1 MKAGLRVV
9 AAVALILSLVAIV
22 ESCSSHSD
30 KQTAPPAAKE
40 LDSPNIAPSGGQY
53 VHTFTHVGTF
63 NYHCSIHPSETATVT
78 VDNGS
83 PAPLAISIMR
93 SGGFNPDSPTVGVGS
108 TVTWTN
114 NELEPPSGTRHTVT
128 SNP

>member
-1 MKAGLRVV
+1 MKAGLRIL
-9 AAVALILSLVAIV
+9 AAVVLVLSLVAIV
-22 ESCSSHSD
+22 QSCSSHSD

-40 LDSPNIAPSGGQY
+40 LDSPNIAANGGTY

-63 NYHCSIHPSETATVT
+63 NYHCTIHPSMTGTVT

-83 PAPLAISIMR
+83 PAPLAIGITLAA
-93 SGGFNPDSPTVGVGS
+93 GFNPPSPTVGVGS

-114 NELEPPSGTRHTVT
+114 TDPGTAHTVT

>member
-1 MKAGLRVV
+1 MKSGLRIL
-9 AAVALILSLVAIV
+9 AAVVPVLSFVAIMQ
-22 ESCSSHSD
+22 SCSSHND
-30 KQTAPPAAKE
+30 KATAPPAALE
-40 LDSPNIAPSGGQY
+40 LDSPNIAASGGQY

-63 NYHCSIHPSETATVT
+63 NYHCKIHPNMTATVT

-83 PAPLAISIMR
+83 PAPLAIGITLAT
-93 SGGFNPDSPTVGVGS
+93 GFSPASPTVGVGS

-114 NELEPPSGTRHTVT
+114 NDPGTPHTVT